1 MKLHSLLSILAI
13 NVPLRI
19 SSIRWAGVRIGWG
32 SWIKSRA
39 EIGYGTATGWNFCVR
54 GSGKLMVGRYCAIGE
69 NVRIITSNHETEC
82 LTLNF
87 HLQSRLIGRRLIA
100 EKADVTIG
108 NDVWIGDGAIIL
120 AGVSVGDGAIIGA
133 GAVVTKPVAAFS
145 IAAGNPARIIR
156 KRFRQ
161 EVIEELAGLAWWEWS
176 IRELQERKSIFDKRL
191 D

>member
-19 SSIRWAGVRIGWG
+19 SSIRWAGVRIGRG

-39 EIGYGTATGWNFCVR
+39 EIGYGTAIGWNFCVR

>member
-1 MKLHSLLSILAI
+1 
-13 NVPLRI
+13 
-19 SSIRWAGVRIGWG
+19 
-32 SWIKSRA
+32 
-39 EIGYGTATGWNFCVR
+39 
-54 GSGKLMVGRYCAIGE
+54 MVGRYCAIGE

-176 IRELQERKSIFDKRL
+176 IRELQERKSIFDKWL